1 MATRNRVI
9 YQSEAVYTTV
19 EAAYDV
25 GQGVPQ
31 ATKDLQRVQSA
42 NYSFNI
48 NRTDVNQF
56 GQLGAIDR
64 IITESPSV
72 SFDTSY
78 LLANMANEARL
89 GFYVTPSGATGPFRS
104 CITNLTDSTNA
115 NYLKNFYIL
124 NAKEGKDADVTL
136 ATTAGATNLAAAT
149 GQYES
154 IIGIGNA
161 GLTSYAIE
169 AAVGGFPTV
178 SVSAEGMNMDFYAG
192 PEGTGLP
199 VGESGVGQTATDTM
213 PPYYISGVS
222 PAVNPV
228 DGTRLDP
235 QTVSVALPA
244 PTGNAGEISAG
255 NVSVLRPGDIRLFLS
270 KQTNDNVGRAA
281 ESTSMNNPDYAGMD
295 IADAHIQS
303 FNISF
308 DLSRSPIEQLGTK
321 FAYARLI
328 DFPVTVSMGI
338 DAVVS
343 DLTTGSLAE
352 IIDCDGLFDARIQLN
367 SPECGSAQLTLGKGI
382 AANYILKGIKL
393 DSQSFSLGMGD
404 NKSVSLSFSSQI
416 GGPEQSGLGLFMSG
430 YTGNVNV

>member
-19 EAAYDV
+19 NAGISGNQCA
-25 GQGVPQ
+25 PQ
-31 ATKDLQRVQSA
+31 AVKDLQRVQSA

-89 GFYVTPSGATGPFRS
+89 GFYVTPSGDHGPFRS
-104 CITNLTDSTNA
+104 CITNLTDSTNDA
-115 NYLKNFYIL
+115 YQRNFYIL

-136 ATTAGATNLAAAT
+136 SVSDT

-169 AAVGGFPTV
+169 ASVGGFPTV
-178 SVSAEGMNMDFYAG
+178 SVSAEGMNMGFHGVTSVGLTGAAG
-192 PEGTGLP
+192 TTP
-199 VGESGVGQTATDTM
+199 
-213 PPYYISGVS
+213 YISGINPVID
-222 PAVNPV
+222 PV
-228 DGTRLDP
+228 DGQRVFPSAT
-235 QTVSVALPA
+235 TKASATATSANVALPL
-244 PTGNAGEISAG
+244 PTGNAGGTNAG
-255 NVSVLRPGDIRLFLS
+255 GKAAGEVSVLRPGDLRLFLS
-270 KQTNDNVGRAA
+270 KQVDDNVGTAA
-281 ESTSMNNPDYAGMD
+281 TSTSMSNPDYAGAD

-328 DFPVTVSMGI
+328 DFPVTVSLGV

-352 IIDCDGLFDARIQLN
+352 VIDCDGLFDARIQLN
-367 SPECGSAQLTLGKGI
+367 SPECGATAGAAA

-430 YTGNVNV
+430 YTGHITA

>member
-19 EAAYDV
+19 NVAYDA
-25 GQGVPQ
+25 GQGAPQ

-48 NRTDVNQF
+48 SRTDVNQF

-78 LLANMANEARL
+78 LLASMANEARL
-89 GFYVTPSGATGPFRS
+89 GFYVTPSGAQGPFRS
-104 CITNLTDSTNA
+104 CITNLTDSTNNA
-115 NYLKNFYIL
+115 YLRNFYIL

-136 ATTAGATNLAAAT
+136 EVSDS

-169 AAVGGFPTV
+169 AAVGGFPSV
-178 SVSAEGMNMDFYAG
+178 SVSAEGMNMDFYTG
-192 PEGTGLP
+192 PAGTGLP
-199 VGESGVGQTATDTM
+199 VGVSGSNANTRPA
-213 PPYYISGVS
+213 YYISGVS
-222 PAVNPV
+222 PAINPV

-235 QTVSVALPA
+235 ETVSVALPA
-244 PTGNAGEISAG
+244 PTGNAGGITAAKKGAG
-255 NVSVLRPGDIRLFLS
+255 EVSVLRPGDIRLFLS
-270 KQTNDNVGRAA
+270 KQTSDTIGTAA
-281 ESTSMNNPDYAGMD
+281 TSTSMNNPDYAGMD

-328 DFPVTVSMGI
+328 DFPITVSMGV

-352 IIDCDGLFDARIQLN
+352 IIDCDGLFDARVQLN
-367 SPECGSAQLTLGKGI
+367 SPNCGTAAGAGENHGV

-430 YTGNVNV
+430 YTGDVNF

>member
-19 EAAYDV
+19 NAGISGNQCA
-25 GQGVPQ
+25 PQ
-31 ATKDLQRVQSA
+31 AVKDLQRVQSA

-72 SFDTSY
+72 SFDSSY

-89 GFYVTPSGATGPFRS
+89 GFYVTPSGANGPFRS
-104 CITNLTDSTNA
+104 CITNLTDSTNDA
-115 NYLKNFYIL
+115 YQRNFYIL
-124 NAKEGKDADVTL
+124 NAKEGRDADVTQEVSSS
-136 ATTAGATNLAAAT
+136 

-161 GLTSYAIE
+161 GLTSYSVE
-169 AAVGGFPTV
+169 ASVGGFPTV
-178 SVSAEGMNMDFYAG
+178 SFSAEGMNMGFH
-192 PEGTGLP
+192 EVTS
-199 VGESGVGQTATDTM
+199 VGVSGSSTTTR
-213 PPYYISGVS
+213 PPFYISGV
-222 PAVNPV
+222 NPV
-228 DGTRLDP
+228 INPIDGQRVFPSATP
-235 QTVSVALPA
+235 NASNANVALPA
-244 PTGNAGEISAG
+244 PTGNAGGTTAG
-255 NVSVLRPGDIRLFLS
+255 GKAAGEVSVLRPGDLRLFLS
-270 KQTNDNVGRAA
+270 KQTSQAIGTAA
-281 ESTSMNNPDYAGMD
+281 SSTSMSNPDYAGAD

-328 DFPVTVSMGI
+328 DFPITVSLGI

-352 IIDCDGLFDARIQLN
+352 VIDCDGLFDARIQLN
-367 SPECGSAQLTLGKGI
+367 SPECGATAGAAA
-382 AANYILKGIKL
+382 AANYILKGVKL

-430 YTGNVNV
+430 YTGHVNA